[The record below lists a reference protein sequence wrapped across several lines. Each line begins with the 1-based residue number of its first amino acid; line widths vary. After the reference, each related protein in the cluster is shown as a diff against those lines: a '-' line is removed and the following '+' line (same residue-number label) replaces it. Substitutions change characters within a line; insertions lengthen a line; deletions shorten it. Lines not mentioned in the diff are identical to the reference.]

1 MKQRTKRILS
11 FFLLICLLSA
21 ALTGCIRLREFTD
34 EGTDTEGTSE
44 SRLEEEI
51 WSEDDT
57 ESTAESTADGETTI
71 DPSTDS
77 VTEEGTTEAPT
88 EDVTTE
94 EVTTEPLTEPPTDP
108 PTEEDTTEPEEPVK
122 KVKIYIDQGHN
133 PHTVNTGAE
142 GNGLKEQDIT
152 YAVGIALAKLLA
164 NDPRFEV
171 RLSRPTADTVLG
183 TTNNESLKART
194 DDANAWGADY
204 FISIHANSHTTA
216 TAHGIEAFTYSNTGV
231 GYPLGER
238 IIKELTTLT
247 GLENRGMKARTDLYV
262 LRYTAMPAVLVE
274 IGFISNPTEAALMG
288 SNPELFAQ
296 GIYHGILAYFGMNII
311 L

>member
-1 MKQRTKRILS
+1 MKQKTKRLLS
-11 FFLLICLLSA
+11 FLLLICLLSA
-21 ALTGCIRLREFTD
+21 ALSGCIRLKEFSD
-34 EGTDTEGTSE
+34 EDTDTDGSTE

-51 WSEDDT
+51 GSEDDT
-57 ESTAESTADGETTI
+57 EDDTESRAESTADGETTT
-71 DPSTDS
+71 DHVTDS
-77 VTEEGTTEAPT
+77 GAEEGTTEAPT
-88 EDVTTE
+88 EGVTTE
-94 EVTTEPLTEPPTDP
+94 EVTTEPPTEPPTDP

-122 KVKIYIDQGHN
+122 KIKIYIDQGHN

-152 YAVGIALAKLLA
+152 YAVGIALAKLLE

-216 TAHGIEAFTYSNTGV
+216 TAHGIEAFTYSNTSV
-231 GYPLGER
+231 GYPLGEK
-238 IIKELTTLT
+238 IVKALTTLT
-247 GLENRGMKARTDLYV
+247 GLESRGMKVRTDLYV

-296 GIYHGILAYFGMNII
+296 GIYNGVVAYFSR
-311 L
+311 